1 MNAQKRVKAVKMVRC
16 PHCGAE
22 YEEGLLHCP
31 YCKSVDDYQDES
43 EYLEDLDELR
53 DKLED
58 IPEETLRQNERMQTK
73 QAVRDFRKIF
83 VIVAVFF
90 AAIGG
95 IVLFETVISGGTRG
109 QMEKRNREKYLW
121 IQENYPILDEM
132 YEKEDYEGLLEK
144 FWESG
149 NAGIY
154 DWEHYDLLTALEK
167 ISVIREGDLQLVDEA
182 VQKYGED
189 SDEALRERAALFSD
203 ELQLRYLS
211 LHAKQTEDRERIAS
225 LSEEY
230 LKDLTERFSLTEEEL
245 AELDRLL
252 VKNCGYMTNKECRDY
267 LKNR

>member
-1 MNAQKRVKAVKMVRC
+1 M
-16 PHCGAE
+16 
-22 YEEGLLHCP
+22 
-31 YCKSVDDYQDES
+31 
-43 EYLEDLDELR
+43 
-53 DKLED
+53 
-58 IPEETLRQNERMQTK
+58 
-73 QAVRDFRKIF
+73 
-83 VIVAVFF
+83 
-90 AAIGG
+90 
-95 IVLFETVISGGTRG
+95 SGSTQG

-167 ISVIREGDLQLVDEA
+167 ISVIRDGDLLLVDEA

-245 AELDRLL
+245 AELDKFM
-252 VKNCGYMTNKECRDY
+252 VKNYVYMTNKECRDY

>member
-149 NAGIY
+149 
-154 DWEHYDLLTALEK
+154 
-167 ISVIREGDLQLVDEA
+167 LVDEA

>member
-132 YEKEDYEGLLEK
+132 YEKEDYE
-144 FWESG
+144 
-149 NAGIY
+149 
-154 DWEHYDLLTALEK
+154 
-167 ISVIREGDLQLVDEA
+167 LVDEA

>member
-1 MNAQKRVKAVKMVRC
+1 MNAQKRVKAVRMIRC

-22 YEEGLLHCP
+22 YEEGLLRCP

-58 IPEETLRQNERMQTK
+58 IPEETLRQNDRMQKK

-83 VIVAVFF
+83 AIVAVFF

-95 IVLFETVISGGTRG
+95 IVLFETVMSGNTQG
-109 QMEKRNREKYLW
+109 QVDKRNREKYLW
-121 IQENYPILDEM
+121 IQEM
-132 YEKEDYEGLLEK
+132 YEKEDYEGLLAK
-144 FWESG
+144 FLESG

-252 VKNCGYMTNKECRDY
+252 VKNYGYMTNKECRDY

>member
-1 MNAQKRVKAVKMVRC
+1 MNAQNRVKAVRMVRC

-58 IPEETLRQNERMQTK
+58 IPEETLRQNDRMQKK
-73 QAVRDFRKIF
+73 QAVRDLRKIF

-95 IVLFETVISGGTRG
+95 IVLFETVMSGNTQG
-109 QMEKRNREKYLW
+109 QVDKRNREKYLW

-144 FWESG
+144 FMESG

-252 VKNCGYMTNKECRDY
+252 VKNYGYMTNKECRDY

>member
-1 MNAQKRVKAVKMVRC
+1 MNAQNRVKAVRMVRC

-58 IPEETLRQNERMQTK
+58 IPEETLRQNDRMQKK
-73 QAVRDFRKIF
+73 QAVRDLRKIF

-95 IVLFETVISGGTRG
+95 IVLFETVMSGNTQG
-109 QMEKRNREKYLW
+109 QVDKRNREKYLW

-144 FWESG
+144 FMESG

-154 DWEHYDLLTALEK
+154 DWEHYDLLTAL
-167 ISVIREGDLQLVDEA
+167 
-182 VQKYGED
+182 
-189 SDEALRERAALFSD
+189 ALFSD

>member
-58 IPEETLRQNERMQTK
+58 IPEETLKHNERLQKK
-73 QAVRDFRKIF
+73 QAVNDFRKIF

-95 IVLFETVISGGTRG
+95 IVLFETVMSGSTRG
-109 QMEKRNREKYLW
+109 QMEKRTREKYLW
-121 IQENYPILDEM
+121 MQENYPILDEM
-132 YEKEDYEGLLEK
+132 YEKEDYEGLLAK
-144 FWESG
+144 FREDG
-149 NAGIY
+149 NSGIY
-154 DWEHYDLLTALEK
+154 DWDHYDLLTALER
-167 ISVIREGDLQLVDEA
+167 ISMIRDFDMRLIDEA

-189 SDEALRERAALFSD
+189 SDEALQERASLFSD

-211 LHAKQTEDRERIAS
+211 LHAKQAEDRERIAS

-245 AELDRLL
+245 AELDKFM
-252 VKNCGYMTNKECRDY
+252 VKNYGYMTNKECRDY

>member
-1 MNAQKRVKAVKMVRC
+1 MNAQKRVKAVKMVHC

-58 IPEETLRQNERMQTK
+58 IPEETLRQNDRMQKK
-73 QAVRDFRKIF
+73 QAVRDLRKIF

-95 IVLFETVISGGTRG
+95 IVLFETVMSGNTQG
-109 QMEKRNREKYLW
+109 QVDKRNREKYLW

-144 FWESG
+144 FMESG
-149 NAGIY
+149 N
-154 DWEHYDLLTALEK
+154 DLLTALEK

-211 LHAKQTEDRERIAS
+211 LHAKQTEDRERITS

-252 VKNCGYMTNKECRDY
+252 VKNYGYMTNKECRDY

>member
-1 MNAQKRVKAVKMVRC
+1 MNAQKRVKAVRMVRC

-58 IPEETLRQNERMQTK
+58 IPEETLRQNDRMQTK
-73 QAVRDFRKIF
+73 QAVKDFRKII

-95 IVLFETVISGGTRG
+95 IVLFETVMSGSTQG

-132 YEKEDYEGLLEK
+132 YEKEDYEGLLAK
-144 FWESG
+144 FREDG
-149 NAGIY
+149 NVGIY

-167 ISVIREGDLQLVDEA
+167 ISMIRDYDIQIADETA
-182 VQKYGED
+182 QRYGED
-189 SDEALRERAALFSD
+189 SEEAQRERANLFSE
-203 ELQLRYLS
+203 ELLLRYLS
-211 LHAKQTEDRERIAS
+211 LHAKEAEDRERIAS

-230 LKDLTERFSLTEEEL
+230 LKDFTERFSLTEEEL
-245 AELDRLL
+245 AELDRLM
-252 VKNCGYMTNKECRDY
+252 VKNHGYMTNKECRDY
-267 LKNR
+267 LNNR

>member
-1 MNAQKRVKAVKMVRC
+1 MSGNTQ
-16 PHCGAE
+16 GQ
-22 YEEGLLHCP
+22 
-31 YCKSVDDYQDES
+31 VD
-43 EYLEDLDELR
+43 
-53 DKLED
+53 
-58 IPEETLRQNERMQTK
+58 
-73 QAVRDFRKIF
+73 
-83 VIVAVFF
+83 
-90 AAIGG
+90 
-95 IVLFETVISGGTRG
+95 
-109 QMEKRNREKYLW
+109 KRNREKYLW

-132 YEKEDYEGLLEK
+132 YEKEDYEGLLAK
-144 FWESG
+144 FLESG

-167 ISVIREGDLQLVDEA
+167 ISVIREGDLLVDEA

-252 VKNCGYMTNKECRDY
+252 VKNYGYMTNKECRDY